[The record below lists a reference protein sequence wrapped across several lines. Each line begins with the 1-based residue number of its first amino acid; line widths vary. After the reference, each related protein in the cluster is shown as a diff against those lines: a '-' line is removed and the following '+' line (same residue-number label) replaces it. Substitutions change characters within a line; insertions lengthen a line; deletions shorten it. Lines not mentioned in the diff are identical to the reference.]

1 MAKEHVEGWVT
12 ENETELWNKMAKKYQ
27 FGQPFRKNWNFQQS
41 ELADNYGDSH
51 MKESTDRNYKY
62 LNFKEIFSVI

>member
-1 MAKEHVEGWVT
+1 MRKAEWQEMRLSYEIKWQ
-12 ENETELWNKMAKKYQ
+12 KKYQ

-62 LNFKEIFSVI
+62 LNFKETFSVI